1 MSVPRLYFLFFGAP
15 VGLTTTWVLYK
26 QFPGIRGEL
35 QGGVLEGF
43 DLFFGEFSVNF
54 PDEFSVEKGKPRV
67 VVRRVKK
74 SLNFHDPLVGT
85 DTTGPGEAV
94 SAIG

>member
-1 MSVPRLYFLFFGAP
+1 MV
-15 VGLTTTWVLYK
+15 YK

-35 QGGVLEGF
+35 QGGVLEGC
-43 DLFFGEFSVNF
+43 DLFFSKSFRSIFRTNLR
-54 PDEFSVEKGKPRV
+54 SKKGKPRV

-74 SLNFHDPLVGT
+74 SSNFHDPWVGI

-94 SAIG
+94 FVLG